1 MARGNGGRAG
11 KPTTEIDY
19 SALEDQDY
27 RYGGPGHEHQTNTV
41 KCTDGIELSDFAR
54 NWKVLKY
61 IVFLFL
67 GIGLAGAVFFLAVAT
82 AVIIQSVT
90 TDNTGFDP
98 NHPDFALYK
107 NSRFKECYNLVPDAQ
122 NCTAIRAGLR
132 AQATRLS
139 DEFGYV
145 DNTAGWAAYSTAE
158 HGANPPIYGWCQI
171 VSCFNGFKIIPSEA
185 RPSATILPDIVC
197 WWIVMAACASAL
209 YHTAKQFW
217 SAFQTESRPCE
228 GRREISWLDWIMIA
242 YDIGGPIL
250 FWWVSFGLFAADP
263 AMSAT
268 IALTAWVA
276 AWKLGS
282 ITKYHPYSCALQNH
296 PRARVW
302 IPRLLNL
309 MALLQWAGGVYIM
322 VVYLGDLGGKGST
335 LTSYDCLASG
345 VAAAPGSSSCSAA
358 DLCSKTPLF
367 RNLEFRYEDSFQA
380 GGRYTLLAFF
390 WAWTLMAIMPF
401 IFLLIGWVGNQLA
414 CDSAEKMKEDARYL
428 WSVFNLGP
436 HFYMAVATFI
446 CGAYSV
452 AYAVHMLQTWETT
465 RNREAPFAFHYECNA
480 LHVQLSPW
488 KNFLDLS
495 EYSRAYRIVKM
506 AFMA

>member
-1 MARGNGGRAG
+1 MARGNGRRAG

-27 RYGGPGHEHQTNTV
+27 RHGGSGHESQASPV
-41 KCTDGIELSDFAR
+41 KCTNGIELSDFVR
-54 NWKVLKY
+54 NWKGLKY
-61 IVFLFL
+61 FVFAFL
-67 GIGLAGAVFFLAVAT
+67 GMGLAGAAFFLAVAV
-82 AVIIQSVT
+82 AVIVRSVT

-98 NHPDFALYK
+98 GHPDFALYK
-107 NSRFKECYNLVPDAQ
+107 NSRFKECYNLVPDTQ

-132 AQATRLS
+132 AHSTRLS
-139 DEFGYV
+139 NEFGYV
-145 DNTAGWAAYSTAE
+145 DNTAGWAVYGSAE
-158 HGANPPIYGWCQI
+158 RRENPPIYDWCQI

-197 WWIVMAACASAL
+197 WWIVMATCASAL
-209 YHTAKQFW
+209 YHTGKQLW
-217 SAFQTESRPCE
+217 AAYQSKDKPCE
-228 GRREISWLDWIMIA
+228 GRREISWLDWILIA

-263 AMSAT
+263 AQSAT

-282 ITKYHPYSCALQNH
+282 VTKYHPYSCALQYH

-322 VVYLGDLGGKGST
+322 VVYLGDLSSKGST

-345 VAAAPGSSSCSAA
+345 VAAAPGSTSCSAA

-367 RNLEFRYEDSFQA
+367 RNLDLRYGDTSQI

-390 WAWTLMAIMPF
+390 WTWTLMAITPF
-401 IFLLIGWVGNQLA
+401 IFLLIGWLGSKLVG
-414 CDSAEKMKEDARYL
+414 DSSEKMKEDARYI
-428 WSVFNLGP
+428 WRVVNLGP
-436 HFYMAVATFI
+436 HFYIAFTTLI
-446 CGAYSV
+446 CVGFSV
-452 AYAVHMLQTWETT
+452 AYAVHMLQTWDST
-465 RNREAPFAFHYECNA
+465 RNREAPFTFHYECNA
-480 LHVQLSPW
+480 LHVELSPW
-488 KNFLDLS
+488 RNFLDLS

-506 AFMA
+506 AFVA